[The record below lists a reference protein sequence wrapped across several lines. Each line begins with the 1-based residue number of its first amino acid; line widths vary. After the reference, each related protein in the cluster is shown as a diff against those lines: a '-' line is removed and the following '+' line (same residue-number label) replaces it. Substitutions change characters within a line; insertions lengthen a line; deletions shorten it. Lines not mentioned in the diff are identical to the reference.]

1 MQTWPKRISTSST
14 GVENLVKN
22 TTHKAVFNNTIKNN
36 SSKEAPNM
44 TRQNITDDSSTPLL
58 ITKIMDGIKNFVTT
72 EDASVRPSEA
82 TIQFCDEMPP
92 DLGNYIIN
100 I

>member
-1 MQTWPKRISTSST
+1 
-14 GVENLVKN
+14 
-22 TTHKAVFNNTIKNN
+22 
-36 SSKEAPNM
+36 M

-72 EDASVRPSEA
+72 EDAGVKPSEP

-92 DLGNYIIN
+92 DLGSYSRTILNFQIN
-100 I
+100 FQSQFLQITLTR